1 MASLESTERPTF
13 RLPPSATL
21 AVVCAGVF
29 LASLDQT
36 SVVTALPAVMV
47 DLGVSI
53 DRLND
58 LAWVVTAYLLGFTV
72 AMPLLGRAG
81 DVYGYR
87 RLYLGAMLLFG
98 AGSTAV
104 ALAPDLGWLI
114 AARVVQAV
122 GGGALVPAAIALA
135 GEDLPPAR
143 RAIVF
148 GIVGAAA
155 EAGGV
160 LGPLYGGLIVD
171 WIGWRWVFWSNL
183 PVVGVLAVALLGMRE
198 AGRSGGRLDVTGG
211 VLLAGGL
218 SLLTGGL
225 AQRSLFGGGSALPY
239 VLIGVGV
246 LLLAALPFAERRA
259 LAPIVS
265 MALFRARSFAAAMS
279 AQLLAGGALVLI
291 LVTVPLMTDTVLGE
305 PPLEGGLRLMRFTG
319 AIPFGALLGG
329 YAASRIGVAHRR
341 PYASAGGTG
350 ARGGL
355 LRAAY
360 YVGRDDSG
368 ATAHTAPG
376 RRRAR
381 FRFAHRAIHCGR
393 GGGRRQRVPRDRC
406 RVDNGVAHVRDDRGA
421 RRDVRARGRLPAIAR
436 GRSAGAHTTPRRECG
451 GVLGARRRL
460 RGGHLQRVVRRLPA
474 LLPVWVGAG
483 RARRRAV
490 AVDARRPARLV
501 LAAER
506 LPEEAVLTQQPRRS

>member
-1 MASLESTERPTF
+1 MLL
-13 RLPPSATL
+13 RLSPNATL
-21 AVVCAGVF
+21 VVVCAGVF

-47 DLGVSI
+47 DLGISI

-98 AGSTAV
+98 VGSAAV
-104 ALAPDLGWLI
+104 ALAPNLGWLI

-135 GEDLPPAR
+135 GQGLPPAR

-183 PVVGVLAVALLGMRE
+183 PIVAVLAVALLGMPE
-198 AGRSGGRLDVTGG
+198 AGRSGGKLDLTGG

-218 SLLTGGL
+218 SLVTGGL
-225 AQRSLFGGGSALPY
+225 AQRSLFGGGSILPY
-239 VLIGVGV
+239 ALIGVGF
-246 LLLAALPFAERRA
+246 LLLVALPFAERRA
-259 LAPIVS
+259 LAPVVS

-319 AIPFGALLGG
+319 AIPVGALLGG
-329 YAASRIGVAHRR
+329 YAASRIDVRVPTFVGLALAAVCFALLTTWDETIADPQLTLHLAVGGLGFGLLIAPFTVAAVEAADNEYRATAAAWITASRMFGMTAGLAAMSALGVD
-341 PYASAGGTG
+341 YLQSLAGGLPVPIQLPG
-350 ARGGL
+350 ESAEAFSSRV
-355 LRAAY
+355 AAY
-360 YVGRDDSG
+360 EEGISNASFDVFRLFFRSG
-368 ATAHTAPG
+368 LVLVVLAAAPSLW
-376 RRRAR
+376 
-381 FRFAHRAIHCGR
+381 I
-393 GGGRRQRVPRDRC
+393 
-406 RVDNGVAHVRDDRGA
+406 RGA
-421 RRDVRARGRLPAIAR
+421 RRG
-436 GRSAGAHTTPRRECG
+436 
-451 GVLGARRRL
+451 
-460 RGGHLQRVVRRLPA
+460 
-474 LLPVWVGAG
+474 
-483 RARRRAV
+483 
-490 AVDARRPARLV
+490 
-501 LAAER
+501 
-506 LPEEAVLTQQPRRS
+506 

>member
-1 MASLESTERPTF
+1 MPL
-13 RLPPSATL
+13 RLSPNATL
-21 AVVCAGVF
+21 VVVCAGVF

-47 DLGVSI
+47 DLGISI

-98 AGSTAV
+98 VGSAAV
-104 ALAPDLGWLI
+104 ALAPNLGWLI

-135 GEDLPPAR
+135 GEGLPPAR

-183 PVVGVLAVALLGMRE
+183 PIVAVLAVALLGMPE
-198 AGRSGGRLDVTGG
+198 AGRSGGRLDVAGG

-218 SLLTGGL
+218 SLVTGGL

-239 VLIGVGV
+239 VLIGIGV
-246 LLLAALPFAERRA
+246 LLLVALPFAERRA
-259 LAPIVS
+259 LAPVVS
-265 MALFRARSFAAAMS
+265 TALFRARSFAAAMS

-319 AIPFGALLGG
+319 AIPVGALLGG
-329 YAASRIGVAHRR
+329 YAASRIDVRVPALVGLALAAVCFVLLTTWDETIADPRLTLHLAIGGLGFGLLIAPFTVAAVEAAGNEYRATAAAWITASRMFGMTVGLAAMSALGVD
-341 PYASAGGTG
+341 YLQSLAGGLPVPIQLPG
-350 ARGGL
+350 ESAAAFSERVAVYEEGISNASFDVFRLFFRSGLVLVILAAAPSLWMRG
-355 LRAAY
+355 
-360 YVGRDDSG
+360 
-368 ATAHTAPG
+368 
-376 RRRAR
+376 
-381 FRFAHRAIHCGR
+381 
-393 GGGRRQRVPRDRC
+393 
-406 RVDNGVAHVRDDRGA
+406 
-421 RRDVRARGRLPAIAR
+421 
-436 GRSAGAHTTPRRECG
+436 
-451 GVLGARRRL
+451 
-460 RGGHLQRVVRRLPA
+460 VRR
-474 LLPVWVGAG
+474 G
-483 RARRRAV
+483 
-490 AVDARRPARLV
+490 
-501 LAAER
+501 
-506 LPEEAVLTQQPRRS
+506 

>member
-1 MASLESTERPTF
+1 MASPGSVRPPL

-21 AVVCAGVF
+21 IVVCAGVF

-47 DLGVSI
+47 DLGISI

-98 AGSTAV
+98 VGSAAV
-104 ALAPDLGWLI
+104 ALAPSLGWLI

-135 GEDLPPAR
+135 GEGLPPAR

-148 GIVGAAA
+148 GVVGAAA

-183 PVVGVLAVALLGMRE
+183 PVVAVLAVALLGMPE
-198 AGRSGGRLDVTGG
+198 AGRAGGRLDVTGG

-218 SLLTGGL
+218 SLVTGGL
-225 AQRSLFGGGSALPY
+225 AQRSLFGGGSVLPY
-239 VLIGVGV
+239 ALIGVGV
-246 LLLAALPFAERRA
+246 LLLVALPFAERRA
-259 LAPIVS
+259 IAPVVS
-265 MALFRARSFAAAMS
+265 TALFRARSFAAAMS

-319 AIPFGALLGG
+319 AIPVGALLGG
-329 YAASRIGVAHRR
+329 YAASRIGVRAPAFAGLALAAVCFALLTTWDETIADPRLTLHLAVGGLGFGLLIAPFTVAAVEAAGNEYRATAAAWITAARMFGMTAGLAAMSALGVDYLQSLAGGLPVPIQLPGESTAAFSDRVAAYEEGISNASFDVFRLFFRSGLVLVALAAVPSLWMRGAHR
-341 PYASAGGTG
+341 G
-350 ARGGL
+350 
-355 LRAAY
+355 
-360 YVGRDDSG
+360 
-368 ATAHTAPG
+368 
-376 RRRAR
+376 
-381 FRFAHRAIHCGR
+381 
-393 GGGRRQRVPRDRC
+393 
-406 RVDNGVAHVRDDRGA
+406 
-421 RRDVRARGRLPAIAR
+421 
-436 GRSAGAHTTPRRECG
+436 
-451 GVLGARRRL
+451 
-460 RGGHLQRVVRRLPA
+460 
-474 LLPVWVGAG
+474 
-483 RARRRAV
+483 
-490 AVDARRPARLV
+490 
-501 LAAER
+501 
-506 LPEEAVLTQQPRRS
+506 

>member
-1 MASLESTERPTF
+1 MASPGSIRTPF
-13 RLPPSATL
+13 RLPPNATL

-47 DLGVSI
+47 DLGISI

-98 AGSTAV
+98 VGSAAV
-104 ALAPDLGWLI
+104 ALAPSLGWLI

-135 GEDLPPAR
+135 GEGLPPAR

-183 PVVGVLAVALLGMRE
+183 PVVAVLAVALLGMPE
-198 AGRSGGRLDVTGG
+198 SGRSGGRLDVTGG

-218 SLLTGGL
+218 SLVTGGL

-239 VLIGVGV
+239 ALIGVGV
-246 LLLAALPFAERRA
+246 LLLIALPFAERRA
-259 LAPIVS
+259 LAPVVS

-291 LVTVPLMTDTVLGE
+291 LVTVPLMTDTVLGQ

-319 AIPFGALLGG
+319 AIPVGALLGG
-329 YAASRIGVAHRR
+329 YAASRIGVRVPALAGLALAAVCFALLTTWDETIADPQLTLHLAVGGLGFGLLIAPFTVAAVEAADNEYRATAAAWIT
-341 PYASAGGTG
+341 ASRMFGMTAGLAAMSALGVDYLQSLAGGLPVPIQLPG
-350 ARGGL
+350 ESAASFSERV
-355 LRAAY
+355 AAY
-360 YVGRDDSG
+360 EEGISNASFDVFRLFFRSG
-368 ATAHTAPG
+368 LALVLLAA
-376 RRRAR
+376 
-381 FRFAHRAIHCGR
+381 
-393 GGGRRQRVPRDRC
+393 VPSIWM
-406 RVDNGVAHVRDDRGA
+406 RGA
-421 RRDVRARGRLPAIAR
+421 RRG
-436 GRSAGAHTTPRRECG
+436 
-451 GVLGARRRL
+451 
-460 RGGHLQRVVRRLPA
+460 
-474 LLPVWVGAG
+474 
-483 RARRRAV
+483 
-490 AVDARRPARLV
+490 
-501 LAAER
+501 
-506 LPEEAVLTQQPRRS
+506 